1 MPEIPGE
8 LCAAANAMAGSSRLD
23 RLFSLLHSGSSE
35 SARLAAA
42 RAIGDVQRDQPENLH
57 ALLQRALRFLY
68 SDELNTQRAAAAA
81 LEAIASAATWQPPH
95 PASTDAAAEE
105 AARREAEGAWLSF
118 GDFSRERI
126 DATGR
131 ELKEEA
137 EAVADLL

>member
-57 ALLQRALRFLY
+57 ALLRRALRFLY

-81 LEAIASAATWQPPH
+81 LEAIASAATWQP
-95 PASTDAAAEE
+95 
-105 AARREAEGAWLSF
+105 
-118 GDFSRERI
+118 
-126 DATGR
+126 
-131 ELKEEA
+131 
-137 EAVADLL
+137 